1 MFVDEHVVGRGRRLR
16 RDFEKQGG
24 VMMCRRRIRD
34 TEPPIERLAS
44 AHARTRQ
51 VPVTPKICR
60 VPEHAVRLEKAF
72 ELRIVDERLALEA
85 VDASRIFGTQ
95 PFTQYGKIG
104 RAHVWTTVTNAH
116 L

>member
-1 MFVDEHVVGRGRRLR
+1 
-16 RDFEKQGG
+16 
-24 VMMCRRRIRD
+24 MMCRPRIRD
-34 TEPPIERLAS
+34 TEPPIEMLAS

-95 PFTQYGKIG
+95 PFTQYGIDDIRCRQILGHAMFKMRNDVLG
-104 RAHVWTTVTNAH
+104 RRHFGK